1 MSMID
6 SDQIIIYPTEDGEN
20 IRLQI
25 INNDIWMNQKQLSE
39 FFDTSK
45 QNISN
50 HIKNIL
56 EDRELLLQSVVK
68 EYLTTGSDGKEYSVN
83 IKII

>member
-1 MSMID
+1 MNT
-6 SDQIIIYPTEDGEN
+6 DQIIIYPTEDGEN

-25 INNDIWMNQKQLSE
+25 VDNDVWMNQKQLSE

-50 HIKNIL
+50 HVKNIF
-56 EDRELLLQSVVK
+56 EDRELLESSVVK
-68 EYLTTGSDGKEYSVN
+68 EYLTTGADGTFYFW
-83 IKII
+83 

>member
-1 MSMID
+1 MNT
-6 SDQIIIYPTEDGEN
+6 DQIIIHPIEDGEK

-25 INNDIWMNQKQLSE
+25 VDNDVWMNQKQLSE

-50 HIKNIL
+50 HVKNIF
-56 EDRELLLQSVVK
+56 EDRELLESSVVK
-68 EYLTTGSDGKEYSVN
+68 EYLTTGADGTFYFW
-83 IKII
+83 

>member
-1 MSMID
+1 MNT
-6 SDQIIIYPTEDGEN
+6 DQIIIYLTEYGEN

-25 INNDIWMNQKQLSE
+25 VGNDVWMNQKQLSE

-50 HIKNIL
+50 HIKNIF
-56 EDRELLLQSVVK
+56 EGRELLKPSVVK
-68 EYLTTGSDGKEYSVN
+68 EYLITGIGGRGL
-83 IKII
+83 

>member
-1 MSMID
+1 MNT
-6 SDQIIIYPTEDGEN
+6 DQIIIYPTEDGEN

-25 INNDIWMNQKQLSE
+25 VDNDVWMNQKQLSE

-50 HIKNIL
+50 HVKNIF
-56 EDRELLLQSVVK
+56 EDRELLESSVVK
-68 EYLTTGSDGKEYSVN
+68 EYLTTGADGTFFGVKCL
-83 IKII
+83 